1 MPIVNINTLQNKIG
15 NSDYMTTYTDVY
27 LKQSLANLG
36 QRLSVKG
43 DGITSDSFSVSDVF
57 NEYLGDIDSSHIVKV
72 SYNYTDGNINMY
84 LCTYN
89 DGRVYPVCVHSI
101 SGIYS

>member
-1 MPIVNINTLQNKIG
+1 MLCKPSDARPI
-15 NSDYMTTYTDVY
+15 
-27 LKQSLANLG
+27 
-36 QRLSVKG
+36 
-43 DGITSDSFSVSDVF
+43 ITSDSFSVSDVF

-89 DGRVYPVCVHSI
+89 DGDSNVTVMKNIGTQVPIDYINNIFHNL
-101 SGIYS
+101 Y